1 MNFQGKNERVGGRIA
16 SFIVAIYYG
25 TRVVLCEKLESN
37 INGEIFSKFVREK
50 FSGMFKTIQILQ

>member
-25 TRVVLCEKLESN
+25 IGVVLCEKLESN

-50 FSGMFKTIQILQ
+50 F